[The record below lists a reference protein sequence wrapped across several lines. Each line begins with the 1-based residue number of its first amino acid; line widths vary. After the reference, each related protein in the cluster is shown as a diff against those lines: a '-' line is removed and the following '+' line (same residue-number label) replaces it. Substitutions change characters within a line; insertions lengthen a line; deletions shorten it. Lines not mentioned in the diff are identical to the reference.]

1 MVTTGDHEG
10 PVRHDHEDWA
20 AAGGSDVVVS
30 NAPPIPGLRFR
41 TCRGPVDAPALVAV
55 QNAELADDGILELYT
70 AEELA
75 AELAHPGIE
84 VPERDLV
91 IAEVDGVTV
100 AYARRAWTDRG
111 AVRVYEHTGRV
122 HPAWRRRG
130 LGRALVRHQVAALRA
145 LAVEQAYAGEVAL
158 GSWTDEQNVAAT
170 ALLVAE
176 GYRPI
181 RWYVE
186 MVRPSIDP
194 VAAAAIPDGIR
205 TAAPD
210 PADRGLLLALLA
222 IEEEAFRDHWGQHPT
237 TDDEKAA
244 ILADPSTDPGLWR
257 VAWDGEEMAGVV
269 RPMIFAEENAHFG
282 RRRIWIETLSV
293 RRPWRRRGVARAL
306 LTAALVAGRERGMT
320 SAGLGVDTDNTTG
333 ALGLYERLGFVRA
346 GATVAYRK
354 SLEDPPTG
362 T

>member
-1 MVTTGDHEG
+1 MVTAGDHEG
-10 PVRHDHEDWA
+10 HVRLDA
-20 AAGGSDVVVS
+20 ATPAGVGGFEVRVAG
-30 NAPPIPGLRFR
+30 APPIPGLRFR

-75 AELAHPGIE
+75 TELAHPGIE
-84 VPERDLV
+84 VPGRDLV
-91 IAEVDGVTV
+91 VAEVDGAPV
-100 AYARRAWTDRG
+100 AYARRAWTDRD
-111 AVRVYEHTGRV
+111 AVRVYEHAGRV
-122 HPAWRRRG
+122 HPAWRHRG
-130 LGRALVRHQVAALRA
+130 LGRALLRHQAAALRA
-145 LAVEQAYAGEVAL
+145 LAAEQAHAGEVAL
-158 GSWTDEQNVAAT
+158 GSWTDEQNLAAT

-194 VAAAAIPDGIR
+194 VAAASIPDGIR
-205 TAAPD
+205 IATPD

-222 IEEEAFRDHWGQHPT
+222 TEEEAFRDHWGHHLT
-237 TDDEKAA
+237 TDDEKAR
-244 ILADPSTDPGLWR
+244 ILADPSVDPMLWR
-257 VAWDGEEMAGVV
+257 VAWDGDEIAGVV

-306 LTAALVAGRERGMT
+306 LTAALVGGGERGMT

-333 ALGLYERLGFVRA
+333 ALGLYERLGFVRE

-354 SLEDPPTG
+354 PLGDLPAGP
-362 T
+362 